1 MTARVCFS
9 LITALLCLS
18 VYLSTTDAEGAAA
31 GENSFIF
38 ITQREEMYKSELVY
52 KNYFRHISEL
62 MNII

>member
-31 GENSFIF
+31 GEIF
-38 ITQREEMYKSELVY
+38 YLHYTARRNGCKSELVY

-62 MNII
+62 MNVI